1 MGWWAVPIVVLV
13 TFTLYGIDGI
23 ARQLEDPF
31 GQDRNDIKVDDL
43 VEDVREEVEGLLAE
57 WKRVV
62 FVEGEMFAK
71 DVKANAL
78 MPSFSSSS
86 SLVAPA
92 AGARRG
98 GPPPPPI
105 KPQRV
110 GSGVGANER
119 R

>member
-43 VEDVREEVEGLLAE
+43 VEDVREEAEGLLAE

-62 FVEGEMFAK
+62 FVEGEMFCTITTTTA
-71 DVKANAL
+71 AA
-78 MPSFSSSS
+78 
-86 SLVAPA
+86 A
-92 AGARRG
+92 AGG
-98 GPPPPPI
+98 GR
-105 KPQRV
+105 K
-110 GSGVGANER
+110 GGAWV
-119 R
+119 